1 MPRQVQKIVQIALS
15 TDDEAADVV
24 YALDDAGQVWV
35 GHWISDDVFDWGA
48 PLPSLPDQTPSE
60 VPPDGEG

>member
-1 MPRQVQKIVQIALS
+1 MIPVPRILFLHADGA
-15 TDDEAADVV
+15 DDEAADVV